1 MLLRN
6 KGVLEKY
13 NVELIGAK
21 VESIKKAEDR
31 NLFKEA
37 MIRIGQKV
45 PPSGQAVTLDEA
57 WSIVKETGF
66 PAIIR
71 PSFTLGGTGGSIA
84 YSKQE
89 FIPLVE
95 HALVSSPYIRYLS
108 KSLFWDGK
116 NMSSR

>member
-1 MLLRN
+1 MLFQNEGFWKR
-6 KGVLEKY
+6 Y

-45 PPSGQAVTLDEA
+45 PSSGQAVTLDEA
-57 WSIVKETGF
+57 WSIVKETEF

-84 YSKQE
+84 YSKEE
-89 FIPLVE
+89 FIP
-95 HALVSSPYIRYLS
+95 SC
-108 KSLFWDGK
+108 
-116 NMSSR
+116 